1 MTANLSPSDDPTEAL
16 HEYESWAELPVQILG
31 AIWLVLLILEFTTG
45 LSTALF
51 VVSTIIWAVFI
62 VDFAIRLKLAP
73 RRRTFLRRNWLTALS
88 LIVPALRIARL
99 ARALRFLRGARGL
112 RLVRVV
118 SSVNRG
124 MRALRRTMGRRG
136 LAYVL
141 LTTVIVTLVGAAG
154 MYAFE
159 EGAVAAGGITSYTEA
174 VWWTAM
180 IMTTMGSQYWPTTL
194 EGRILCVILSLY
206 AFSVFGYVTAAL
218 ASHFIDRDAGR
229 PDASVAGQA
238 PIRELRDEIAGLR
251 AEVRALADQRRT

>member
-1 MTANLSPSDDPTEAL
+1 MSSDIPPPQDRSEAL

-31 AIWLVLLILEFTTG
+31 AVWLVLLILEFTSG
-45 LSTALF
+45 LSSALV

-62 VDFAIRLKLAP
+62 IDFAIRLKLAP
-73 RRRTFLRRNWLTALS
+73 RRRQFLKHNWLTALS
-88 LIVPALRIARL
+88 LVVPALRVARL
-99 ARALRFLRGARGL
+99 ARALRFVRAARGI

-136 LAYVL
+136 LAYVIL
-141 LTTVIVTLVGAAG
+141 VTAIVTLVGAAG

-159 EGAVAAGGITSYTEA
+159 EGAGAGGGITSYGEA
-174 VWWTAM
+174 LWWTAM

-206 AFSVFGYVTAAL
+206 AFSVFGYVTASL
-218 ASHFIDRDAGR
+218 ASHFIDRDADR
-229 PDASVAGQA
+229 PDASVAGQEA
-238 PIRELRDEIAGLR
+238 ILELRDEIVRLR
-251 AEVRALADQRRT
+251 AEVRALADRQRV